1 MKRTRRNTAYAAV
14 AIPCVVAIAI
24 SCGASKETVRASAGG
39 VETNVGSV
47 GVSDVADETLT
58 ISFPEE
64 LLSGQPRQVR
74 RVVAVDDDSY
84 LLSPGVD
91 VESKTSPTPIVQRDP
106 PLLVEVTAGHVTE
119 LEQPELQ
126 PNQFI
131 SLESAVKQ
139 GEKLY
144 VLASECTRSSDVAID
159 MPESW
164 DYCEKEQPIVYEYDN
179 AGKLGATLDVSSLID
194 SAITAVV
201 LHGPSGSV
209 SLAAASNP
217 TRLFASGYEV
227 RVWDLLAEKWI
238 ERGAFQGIAMDATAL
253 WVCSTSDGTL
263 WAVEG
268 GSESEAEDGPRQF
281 SAALVRMGPDRGA
294 VSEVEGSRRDGTVRV
309 WLDCGASVVAANFDN
324 RTHVDPVAAADGMP
338 GASSHNTEFL
348 IVAPARSGTESVELS
363 ELAIPHGSPTIDEVS
378 AAVSLSDVLY
388 VLPNSNAPAR
398 VESPAVPIDLSTLR
412 PTGSSVE
419 AAPGALNS
427 GGFALA
433 DGRFWTVKRTSKQSI
448 ELEGLG

>member
-1 MKRTRRNTAYAAV
+1 MKRTPRRAACAAV
-14 AIPCVVAIAI
+14 AISCVVAI
-24 SCGASKETVRASAGG
+24 SCSGSEESVRAGAGRAETG
-39 VETNVGSV
+39 VDSV
-47 GVSDVADETLT
+47 AVLDVADETLT
-58 ISFPEE
+58 IRFPGE
-64 LLSGQPRQVR
+64 LLSEQVRQVR
-74 RVVAVDDDSY
+74 RVVVVDDDSF

-106 PLLVEVTAGHVTE
+106 PLLVEVKVGDVTE
-119 LEQPELQ
+119 LELPELQ

-131 SLESAVKQ
+131 SLESAIRQ

-144 VLASECTRSSDVAID
+144 VLASKCTRSSDVAID

-164 DYCEKEQPIVYEYDN
+164 DYCEEEQPVVYEYDT
-179 AGKLGATLDVSSLID
+179 AGGLGATLDVSSLID
-194 SAITAVV
+194 SAVTAVV

-238 ERGAFQGIAMDATAL
+238 ERATFQSITMDATAL
-253 WVCSTSDGTL
+253 WVCSTADGSL

-268 GSESEAEDGPRQF
+268 GSESEAEDGPRRF

-294 VSEVEGSRRDGTVRV
+294 VSEVDGSRRDGTVRV
-309 WLDCGASVVAANFDN
+309 WLDCGTSAVAANFDN
-324 RTHVDPVAAADGMP
+324 RTHVDPVAAADGVP
-338 GASSHNTEFL
+338 GASSHDTEFL
-348 IVAPARSGTESVELS
+348 IVAPARSGTESVEMS

-388 VLPNSNAPAR
+388 VLPNSSYPDP
-398 VESPAVPIDLSTLR
+398 VKSPAVPVDLSTLM
-412 PTGSSVE
+412 PTEPSLE
-419 AAPGALNS
+419 AAPGALDS

-433 DGRFWTVKRTSKQSI
+433 GGRFWTVKRASKQSI